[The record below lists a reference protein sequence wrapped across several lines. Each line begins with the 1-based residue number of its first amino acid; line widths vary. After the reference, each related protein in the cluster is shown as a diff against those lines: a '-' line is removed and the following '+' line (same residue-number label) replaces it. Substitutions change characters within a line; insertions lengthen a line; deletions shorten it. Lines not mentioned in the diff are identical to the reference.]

1 MKLRSPKLR
10 TVRRARRG
18 SVLVLVLVVV
28 LMLALAAANYSTLMT
43 TELDAVY
50 SSGRDV
56 ETRALVDSGA
66 EYAAYLLEH
75 RTEPGNEN
83 LQHNPQLFRGLTVA
97 PSEQPLNNGRFTI
110 LAPYEHDPAS
120 QLVRYGLMDESAK
133 LNVNLITKLAPD
145 ELSARATLMGLPGM
159 TEPVADAIL
168 DWVDADDNVR
178 ENGAELEAYESRNPP
193 YSAKNGP
200 IDTLDELLLV
210 EGMTPEL
217 LYGEDAN
224 RNGLLDPNENDGDVS
239 LPIDNADGVLQLG
252 WSAFLSVN
260 SREVNVRYDG
270 RTKIDLNNGLLTD
283 LYDQLDE
290 EFGED
295 AAKFVIAYRISG
307 PKDLPPEDS
316 STGGGTVA
324 STTNSATLQKQQE
337 QALQSFVTAIAGA
350 MSQGTGTVTRGGID
364 ISKGGQ
370 NKIKSI
376 WDLIGSRADATV
388 NGAKVTLDSPWPADP
403 GTIEGLMPQ
412 LVDAMSTTADPFLE
426 GRININQARREILL
440 GLPKMTPQM
449 VDAIVAAQSLE
460 SSSEEALRRSTIGWL
475 FVDQLVD
482 IWGMRDLDPY
492 LTARGDVY
500 RAQIVGFFDG
510 GGPVT
515 RVEVMID
522 GTQRPPRISQFRD
535 LSHLGRGYS
544 RPMFQAQ

>member
-1 MKLRSPKLR
+1 MRPQSRSQ
-10 TVRRARRG
+10 RRGQPSRRG
-18 SVLVLVLVVV
+18 SVLILVLVVV
-28 LMLALAAANYSTLMT
+28 LMLALAAANFSNLMT
-43 TELDAVY
+43 TELEAVY
-50 SSGRDV
+50 SSSRDV

-75 RTEPGNEN
+75 RTEPGKEN
-83 LQHNPQLFRGLTVA
+83 LQHNPQLFLGVTVA

-110 LAPYEHDPAS
+110 LAPYEHDPAA

-133 LNVNLITKLAPD
+133 LNVNLIANLVPD
-145 ELSARATLMGLPGM
+145 ENEARFALMGLPGM

-178 ENGAELEAYESRNPP
+178 QNGAELETYESRNPP

-200 IDTLDELLLV
+200 IDTLEELLLV
-210 EGMTPEL
+210 EGVTPEL
-217 LYGEDAN
+217 LFGEDAN

-239 LPIDNADGVLQLG
+239 LPLDNADGVLQLG
-252 WSAFLSVN
+252 WSAFLTAN
-260 SREVNVRYDG
+260 SRELNLRYDG

-283 LYDQLDE
+283 LYDQLEE

-307 PKDLPPEDS
+307 PKDLPPES
-316 STGGGTVA
+316 ETETGTVA
-324 STTNSATLQKQQE
+324 STTNKATQEKQ
-337 QALQSFVTAIAGA
+337 ANDAMKGLFTSIAGA

-370 NKIKSI
+370 NRIKSI
-376 WDLIGSRADATV
+376 WDIIGSRAD
-388 NGAKVTLDSPWPADP
+388 VTIDGTNTTLSSPWSAEP
-403 GTIEGLMPQ
+403 GAVAGVLPQ
-412 LVDAMSTTADPFLE
+412 LVDALSTTPDPFLE
-426 GRININQARREILL
+426 GRININQARREVLL
-440 GLPKMTPQM
+440 GLPKMTVQM
-449 VDAIVAAQSLE
+449 VDAIIAAQSLE
-460 SSSEEALRRSTIGWL
+460 QAADMAVQRSTIGWL
-475 FVDQLVD
+475 FAEQLVD
-482 IWGMRDLDPY
+482 IWGMRELDPY

-522 GTQRPPRISQFRD
+522 GTQRPPRINQYRD
-535 LSHLGRGYS
+535 LTHLGRGYP
-544 RPMFQAQ
+544 RMMFQAQ